1 MEMQP
6 IEIPEFEILRGEKA
20 IEALHVFINELE
32 GQRGEKLTDKQTNA
46 LIKLAKG
53 LISFIETETPLEISS
68 EETDLLRHLMETTIK
83 CISDVRT
90 RFSSVFSR

>member
-20 IEALHVFINELE
+20 IEALYVFINELD
-32 GQRGEKLTDKQTNA
+32 GQRDKELTDKQTNA
-46 LIKLAKG
+46 LIKLANG
-53 LISFIETETPLEISS
+53 LISSIEAETPLDTSS
-68 EETDLLRHLMETTIK
+68 EETDFLRHLKETTIK

>member
-20 IEALHVFINELE
+20 IEALYAFINELDE
-32 GQRGEKLTDKQTNA
+32 QRDKELTDKQTNA

-53 LISFIETETPLEISS
+53 LISSIETETRLDTSS
-68 EETDLLRHLMETTIK
+68 EETDLLRHLKKTTVK
-83 CISDVRT
+83 YVSDVRT
-90 RFSSVFSR
+90 RFSSVFAR

>member
-20 IEALHVFINELE
+20 IEALYVFINELE
-32 GQRGEKLTDKQTNA
+32 VQRGEELTDKQTNA
-46 LIKLAKG
+46 LIKLADG
-53 LISFIETETPLEISS
+53 LISFIETETPLDTSS
-68 EETDLLRHLMETTIK
+68 EETDFLRHLKETAIK

-90 RFSSVFSR
+90 RFSFVFAK

>member
-6 IEIPEFEILRGEKA
+6 IEIPEFEILHGEKA

-32 GQRGEKLTDKQTNA
+32 EQRGKELTDKQTNA
-46 LIKLAKG
+46 LIKLAKE
-53 LISFIETETPLEISS
+53 LISSIETETPLDTSS
-68 EETDLLRHLMETTIK
+68 EETDLLRHLKETTMK

-90 RFSSVFSR
+90 RFISVLAR